1 MNQFREGEV
10 DIYKWFSKKMK
21 SCANFRNSNFN
32 KRRKIYRIFWKSRIM
47 KIFLNLSFTYYKYF
61 FLNSERFLLK
71 LRTLIVAILS
81 GLIFGNYLLY
91 DFLNFMEQIEATS
104 RYLEMSMKS
113 HRGQRTTL
121 SHSHFDFTML
131 AVHVHACVI
140 VKDAEMQRRDA
151 VRFASSFS
159 RLLTAYI
166 LRTMLSEGKRI
177 LDSVSPAGIERGD
190 GDGPRD
196 SAGSLCTSATHRHS
210 MRNYI
215 QLLSDKPF

>member
-1 MNQFREGEV
+1 MN
-10 DIYKWFSKKMK
+10 I
-21 SCANFRNSNFN
+21 
-32 KRRKIYRIFWKSRIM
+32 
-47 KIFLNLSFTYYKYF
+47 SFF

-71 LRTLIVAILS
+71 LTLIVAILS

-91 DFLNFMEQIEATS
+91 DSLNFMEQIEATS
-104 RYLEMSMKS
+104 RYLEMSTKS
-113 HRGQRTTL
+113 HRGQRMTL
-121 SHSHFDFTML
+121 SHSHFDFTTL
-131 AVHVHACVI
+131 AAHIHACVI

-166 LRTMLSEGKRI
+166 LRTMLSERKRI